1 MGYEAGK
8 VGILHCR
15 KRPASHNEGD
25 CHPVSQLIGCDLDF
39 VYVLQDCTTA
49 AAGAVAVIRFSVA
62 SLLLPVQCFCLS
74 SKVSFV
80 TFGSML
86 SQNNRLACMA
96 NAAVLASRIVPA
108 MPFVMLFCGQTDLLV
123 GFGAIANRQK
133 GGLAS
138 ARGDSYRPL

>member
-1 MGYEAGK
+1 MGHEAGK

-25 CHPVSQLIGCDLDF
+25 CQEHPPVFQLIGCDLDF

-62 SLLLPVQCFCLS
+62 SLLLPLQCFCLS

-80 TFGSML
+80 AFGSML
-86 SQNNRLACMA
+86 SQNNMLACMA

-108 MPFVMLFCGQTDLLV
+108 MPFVMLFCGQTDLFVVIPYVIKLPV
-123 GFGAIANRQK
+123 TV
-133 GGLAS
+133 
-138 ARGDSYRPL
+138 